1 MVRGHILGH
10 LLVGRGLWRRGGRW
24 WTRLLMAQHVTSVAT
39 TGRTNT
45 GTKWQRKER
54 RDPNGACGSSK
65 KKSIQ
70 LRLSKGA
77 NLLCA
82 FVLRP
87 LQQNN
92 KRRRALA
99 SKLGGWDP
107 IRGIVVILRGTV
119 ERENPMNTTKRTVR
133 RVQSVNI
140 CACKRVSR
148 PSEGCVLRVLSCC
161 LDKVICRGRVEM
173 RSSITVRPRD
183 PLRGACT
190 GAMMIPT
197 ERPRSTPSLTPN
209 SLRCRSQ
216 GS

>member
-1 MVRGHILGH
+1 MERGSGSYLGAS
-10 LLVGRGLWRRGGRW
+10 LGGQRVWRRGGRW

-45 GTKWQRKER
+45 GTKWQRTER

-119 ERENPMNTTKRTVR
+119 ERENPMNTTKRIVGECR
-133 RVQSVNI
+133 VNI

-161 LDKVICRGRVEM
+161 LEKVCVVSGSRCGAQSQCDLATLCVE
-173 RSSITVRPRD
+173 RAQVR
-183 PLRGACT
+183 
-190 GAMMIPT
+190 
-197 ERPRSTPSLTPN
+197 
-209 SLRCRSQ
+209 
-216 GS
+216 

>member
-1 MVRGHILGH
+1 M
-10 LLVGRGLWRRGGRW
+10 GRGSGSYLGASLGGQRVWVATRGGRR

-45 GTKWQRKER
+45 GTKWQRTER

-119 ERENPMNTTKRTVR
+119 ERENPMNTTKRIVGECR
-133 RVQSVNI
+133 VNI

-161 LDKVICRGRVEM
+161 LEKVCVLSGSRCGAQSQCDLATLCVE
-173 RSSITVRPRD
+173 RAQAR
-183 PLRGACT
+183 
-190 GAMMIPT
+190 
-197 ERPRSTPSLTPN
+197 
-209 SLRCRSQ
+209 
-216 GS
+216 

>member
-1 MVRGHILGH
+1 MGCPGAPRVA
-10 LLVGRGLWRRGGRW
+10 GRW
-24 WTRLLMAQHVTSVAT
+24 LTAAAIPDRSPTPAKTPSRCARAPRSPKTKRASRQ
-39 TGRTNT
+39 RT
-45 GTKWQRKER
+45 ER

-119 ERENPMNTTKRTVR
+119 ERENPMNTTKRIVGECR
-133 RVQSVNI
+133 VNI

-161 LDKVICRGRVEM
+161 LEKVCVVSGSRCGAQSQCDLATLCVE
-173 RSSITVRPRD
+173 P
-183 PLRGACT
+183 

-197 ERPRSTPSLTPN
+197 ERPRSTPPPHTKFSSLP
-209 SLRCRSQ
+209 LA
-216 GS
+216 GLAK